1 MSEHAPPIVYISDEL
16 AHRTAGLL
24 DSFAQGRPSEGVVY
38 WFGIDQGSTA
48 VVTTLIV
55 PDADTT
61 GGVVRTSARAN
72 AEAIGIIVGTPLVYI
87 GQAHS
92 HPGAHVGH
100 SHVDDRDTFARCDGI
115 LSIVVPWFGRYGFNL
130 GECGVHRHIDGRF
143 RRVEHVGDHIRIVPG
158 LTDLRTTD
166 PEAER

>member
-1 MSEHAPPIVYISDEL
+1 MSNHAPPIVYISDEL
-16 AHRTAGLL
+16 AQRTAGLL
-24 DSFAQGRPSEGVVY
+24 DSFAQRRPSEGVVY
-38 WFGIDQGSTA
+38 WFGIDQGRTA

-72 AEAIGIIVGTPLVYI
+72 ADAIGIIVGTPLVYI

-92 HPGAHVGH
+92 HPGPHVGH
-100 SHVDDRDTFARCDGI
+100 SHVDDSDTFARCDGI
-115 LSIVVPWFGRYGFNL
+115 LSIVVPWFGRYGFIL
-130 GECGVHRHIDGRF
+130 GECGVHRHIGGRF

-158 LTDLRTTD
+158 LNDLRATD